1 MALELENI
9 AKSLFE
15 KIRARFAGISVGD
28 KEAKT
33 ATDPGE
39 ARFFNFDY
47 VDALGNNFG
56 NVTISLVDESSLK
69 IYFGKNLSADLD
81 ETQKAE
87 WYDFLRDMRMF
98 AKRNLLS
105 FDTRDIS
112 RSNLNIKDLQQLAQ
126 VERPKDANDTSVT
139 ESRLH
144 GTAKTSYDT
153 IAPGVRL
160 IVRHSAPI
168 DDTIHGARS
177 RKIHK
182 IYIEDPEGQRFMSPF
197 THVGGARA
205 LGRHV
210 AQGGQ
215 INDEFGSHISDLV
228 QELSK
233 LSKFLRGSRN
243 KTFED
248 GEANEMVAA
257 AKERYRNV
265 HGILGRIKGARGYEF
280 YKEQWT
286 PGAVTEDDFDQDAVR
301 SKFMTKKFDERMED
315 GLPYAHRAY
324 KSMQKEFA
332 ESLDQIAEG
341 TWAMPDNDLAVQ
353 HLQELMADVL
363 PAGIDGADAI
373 GALYDILGDDTLFD
387 RIYDASRGSP
397 EMDVRPII
405 YDFLK
410 SNMPSVFEK
419 VKANMEN
426 GGGEE
431 QAAPEQAASA
441 PAPQEQQPQQ
451 ESREYYSVESD
462 SPPFYIHATQDLRL
476 AEKHLEEARNRGQT
490 DAVIYEV
497 RVINGKKV
505 KNKTGVD
512 KPVQESKE
520 VAAIRRLA
528 GLA

>member
-15 KIRARFAGISVGD
+15 KIRARFSGISVGD
-28 KEAKT
+28 NEAKT
-33 ATDPGE
+33 ASDPGQ

-56 NVTISLVDESSLK
+56 NVTISLVDENSLK

-87 WYDFLRDMRMF
+87 WYDFLRDIRMF

-139 ESRLH
+139 ESKLY

-160 IVRHSAPI
+160 IVRHSNPI

-197 THVGGARA
+197 THIGGSRA

-210 AQGGQ
+210 AAGGQ
-215 INDEFGSHISDLV
+215 IGDDFGSHIQELV

-233 LSKFLRGSRN
+233 LNKFLRGTRN

-248 GEANEMVAA
+248 GEANDIVNA
-257 AKERYRNV
+257 AKERYRKV
-265 HGILGRIKGARGYEF
+265 HGILGKLRGPKGYKI
-280 YKEQWT
+280 YKEQWN
-286 PGAVTEDDFDQDAVR
+286 PGAEQGDEDTSALR
-301 SKFMTKKFDERMED
+301 EKFTVKKFDDRLED
-315 GLPYAHRAY
+315 GLPYAQRAY
-324 KSMQKEFA
+324 RSMQQEFA

-341 TWAMPDNDLAVQ
+341 TWAMPDNDLAIQ

-363 PAGIDGADAI
+363 PAGIDGTDAT
-373 GALYDILGDDTLFD
+373 GALYDILGDDQLFD

-410 SNMPSVFEK
+410 TNMPSVFEK
-419 VKANMEN
+419 VRANMEN
-426 GGGEE
+426 GGEQE
-431 QAAPEQAASA
+431 QAAPA
-441 PAPQEQQPQQ
+441 PEPQQ
-451 ESREYYSVESD
+451 ESKEYYSVESN
-462 SPPFYIHATQDLRL
+462 SPPFYIHATDDLEL